1 MRAFAS
7 ALVLACAVALP
18 AQAQALEFSAREVG
32 VAKTVRFGGELDGR
46 PVEGLSAT
54 LTVRLL
60 SAEAGTFRFAYTFKN
75 TSGAP
80 FTRAR
85 ASLWGFD
92 IPEIDHATSTRP
104 FRFMGTGE
112 TAGYGHRDVCFGSKI
127 HDDCREGDGG
137 VALGKTGSGTFAFG
151 GAKSGR
157 VRMTDLFVRW
167 TDLDAPKLG
176 LKNGK
181 TLGQETR

>member
-1 MRAFAS
+1 MHAFAS
-7 ALVLACAVALP
+7 ALVLAAVCALP
-18 AQAQALEFSAREVG
+18 AQALEFSAKEVG
-32 VAKTVRFGGELDGR
+32 VAKTVRFGGELNGQ

-54 LTVRLL
+54 LTVKLV
-60 SAEAGTFRFAYTFKN
+60 SASKGVFRFAYTFKN

-85 ASLWGFD
+85 ASVWGFD
-92 IPEIDHATSTRP
+92 IPEIDHATSTAP
-104 FRFMGTGE
+104 FRYMGTGE
-112 TAGYGHRDVCFGSKI
+112 TAGYGHRDVCFGSKT

-137 VALGKTGSGTFAFG
+137 VTLGKTGAGTFAFG

-157 VRMTDLFVRW
+157 VRMDDLFVRW
-167 TDLDAPKLG
+167 TDLNAPKLG

-181 TLGQETR
+181 ALGQEAR